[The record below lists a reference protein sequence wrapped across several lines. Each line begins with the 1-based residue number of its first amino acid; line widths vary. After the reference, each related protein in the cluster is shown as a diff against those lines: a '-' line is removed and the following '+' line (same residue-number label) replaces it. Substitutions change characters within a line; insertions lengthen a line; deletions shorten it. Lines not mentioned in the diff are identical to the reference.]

1 MWQRKQ
7 TLFMALAIICGLI
20 CLCLPVARWIP
31 AGMGADVEV
40 YNLYYVVE
48 SGEVSYKVA
57 GLFATQLLTLPLA
70 AIAILK
76 FKNRMLQARLCLVNM
91 LLLVIWYVLF
101 AATAQ
106 PSDGY
111 LFKPDFAACLPMVEI
126 VLYFLARKGIIAD
139 EKLVKAA
146 DRIR

>member
-40 YNLYYVVE
+40 YNLYYMVE

-70 AIAILK
+70 VIAILK

-101 AATAQ
+101 AATA
-106 PSDGY
+106 
-111 LFKPDFAACLPMVEI
+111 
-126 VLYFLARKGIIAD
+126 
-139 EKLVKAA
+139 
-146 DRIR
+146 